1 MKVIKKQQA
10 KTYKAK
16 NGKEYHYYSYYLETE
31 NGKRI
36 LIKPVD
42 NKDYAKLDM
51 VSTYEPNKNQK

>member
-36 LIKPVD
+36 PIKPAFEE
-42 NKDYAKLDM
+42 DYIKLDM
-51 VSTYEPNKNQK
+51 VSTYEPTKSKK